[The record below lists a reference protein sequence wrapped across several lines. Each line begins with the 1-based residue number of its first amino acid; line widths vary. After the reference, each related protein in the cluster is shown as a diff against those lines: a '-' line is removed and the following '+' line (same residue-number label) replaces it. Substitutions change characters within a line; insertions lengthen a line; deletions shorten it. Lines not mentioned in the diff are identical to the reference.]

1 MPFHWWKKIS
11 KPGSNKHAEEENHGL
26 FLLNKISEP
35 WNDNLNGAE
44 YDADIVLVHG
54 LGGHFRK
61 TWTHKQEETT
71 FFWPLD
77 ALAEQFPGARIFSYG
92 YPSGGLQVTRSEAG
106 IRDFA
111 KDLLEALRSKRRHE
125 LVMNSNYITLSTAYI

>member
-1 MPFHWWKKIS
+1 MPFRWWKKNS
-11 KPGSNKHAEEENHGL
+11 KPNISNQIPEEENHGL
-26 FLLNKISEP
+26 FLLSKILEP
-35 WNDNLNGAE
+35 WNDRGAE
-44 YDADIVLVHG
+44 YDADIVFVHG
-54 LGGHFRK
+54 LGGHFRR
-61 TWTHKQEETT
+61 TWTYKQEETT

-77 ALAEQFPGARIFSYG
+77 ALAEQLPGARIFSYG

-125 LVMNSNYITLSTAYI
+125 LVMTSNYITLSTA